1 MDSASGAK
9 LGGFILSLK
18 QVSRLTQLL
27 GGRQLLHWDY
37 FRLARHSGTI
47 SELRVA
53 GHIAL
58 TPTRDERPSAANAK
72 EGGAKEWTKE

>member
-27 GGRQLLHWDY
+27 GGRQTGTKALVEESQLSVCPS
-37 FRLARHSGTI
+37 SGQ
-47 SELRVA
+47 
-53 GHIAL
+53 
-58 TPTRDERPSAANAK
+58 N
-72 EGGAKEWTKE
+72 